1 MESRENP
8 LFGRKIFLINPS
20 FIIEKFLIE
29 NLRKN
34 EYEVYLITDYK
45 KAKAVLSSYPES
57 LCFVNIDSDLSYSE
71 WFNYMK
77 SFSLSKA
84 LNGIYLGVMTTMA
97 GWDDKDKFLFNIR
110 LPGGFNQVE
119 KTEKFLKNFMMIL
132 DLNGAK
138 GRRKFLRLDTR
149 GIDDVNGYF
158 VHQGKLFTLGI
169 KDISSAGFAVTYKK
183 ELAYIFQKNAHIHD
197 LSLTIGRKSVVCS
210 CIVFN
215 TVINTDG
222 SAMSVLML
230 TNENP
235 ESTKDS
241 IRNYIFEKFDREME
255 SVISQV
261 NPDSA
266 SYSEPDEYSKIVAVR
281 DRSSEELESLADLDE
296 ELTLD
301 SPEALED
308 TGSGQSSDSNDRNL
322 EDDLL

>member
-29 NLRKN
+29 NLRRN
-34 EYEVYLITDYK
+34 EYEVYLIDDYK
-45 KAKAVLSSYPES
+45 KAKAILANYPDS
-57 LCFVNIDSDLSYSE
+57 LCFINIDSELSYSE

-84 LNGIYLGVMTTMA
+84 LSGIYLGVMSTSA

-110 LPGGFNQVE
+110 LPGGFNHVE
-119 KTEKFLKNFMMIL
+119 KTEKFLKDFMMIL

-138 GRRKFLRLDTR
+138 GRRKYIRLDTR
-149 GIDDVNGYF
+149 GIDDVNGYI

-169 KDISSAGFAVTYKK
+169 KDISSAGFAVTFKK
-183 ELAYIFQKNAHIHD
+183 ELSYIFQKNTHIRD
-197 LSLTIGRKSVVCS
+197 LSITVGRKSMVCS

-215 TVINTDG
+215 TMINADG

-235 ESTKDS
+235 ETTKDF
-241 IRNYIFEKFDREME
+241 IRNYIFEKFDGNMKEMFGQL
-255 SVISQV
+255 SL
-261 NPDSA
+261 DYA

-281 DRSSEELESLADLDE
+281 DRSSEELESLGELDE

-301 SPEALED
+301 SPEALDAGGAEA
-308 TGSGQSSDSNDRNL
+308 SSESNL
-322 EDDLL
+322 DDDIL